1 LLCASLAHGISHLD
15 HALQSDDTLVMIR
28 ALQRLGTEINEDWER
43 SAIQITGLG
52 GEFSSSPC
60 MLNVENSGTTVRFLT
75 AVLGVAG
82 GRYRLAGDSRM
93 HQRPIGP
100 LVSALRDLGAQVR
113 AESPGDCPPVEID
126 SERIDGGSV
135 SISGDVSS
143 QYLSGLM
150 MAGPLS
156 KNGLRI
162 TIVGRL
168 VSKPYVAMTAEVM
181 QQFGV
186 RCEIG
191 RGFKTVE
198 IAAGETYR
206 AARLSIE
213 PDASAAS
220 YFWAA
225 AAICGGR
232 ARVLG
237 LSQSSLQG
245 DVRFVQCLSQ
255 MGCQVRYLS
264 DSIEVTGPA
273 KSGIDVDMSDI
284 SDTVLTLSAVALFVE
299 GPTRIRGVAHNRAKE
314 SDRIGDMAKEL
325 RKLGATIHEFD
336 DGMEII
342 PGRIAAA
349 EIETYND
356 HRMAMSLSLV
366 GLRQPGIVIR
376 NPACVAK
383 TYPKFFDDLERI
395 SRT

>member
-1 LLCASLAHGISHLD
+1 L
-15 HALQSDDTLVMIR
+15 
-28 ALQRLGTEINEDWER
+28 
-43 SAIQITGLG
+43 
-52 GEFSSSPC
+52 SSSPC
-60 MLNVENSGTTVRFLT
+60 TLFVENSGTTVRFLT
-75 AVLGVAG
+75 AVLGIAG
-82 GRYRLAGDSRM
+82 GRYRLEGDSRM
-93 HQRPIGP
+93 HLRPIGP
-100 LVSALRDLGAQVR
+100 LVLALRALGARVR

-126 SERIDGGSV
+126 SARIDGGSV
-135 SISGDVSS
+135 SISGDISS

-150 MAGPLS
+150 MAAPLA

-162 TIVGRL
+162 EIDGRL
-168 VSKPYVAMTAEVM
+168 VSRPYVAMTAAVM

-191 RGFKTVE
+191 TGFEKVE
-198 IAAGETYR
+198 IAAGATYR
-206 AARLSIE
+206 GARMSIE

-237 LSQSSLQG
+237 LSQTSLQG
-245 DVRFVQCLSQ
+245 DVRFVECLSQ
-255 MGCQVRYLS
+255 MGCQVRYQS
-264 DSIEVTGPA
+264 DSIEVIGPA
-273 KSGIDVDMSDI
+273 KFGIDVDMSDI

-314 SDRIGDMAKEL
+314 SDRIGDLAKEL

-336 DGMEII
+336 DGIEII
-342 PGRIAAA
+342 PGRIGAA

-383 TYPKFFDDLERI
+383 TYPKYFDDLASI
-395 SRT
+395 L